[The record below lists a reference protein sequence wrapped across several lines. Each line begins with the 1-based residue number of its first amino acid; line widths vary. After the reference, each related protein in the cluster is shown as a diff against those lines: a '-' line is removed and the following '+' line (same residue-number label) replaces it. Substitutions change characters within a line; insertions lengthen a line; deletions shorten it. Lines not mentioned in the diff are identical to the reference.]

1 MFMKCRYRAVE
12 IKVLFQVRNIDEL
25 AHHALNC
32 LVQLAS
38 LSGGIVNNDES
49 RLKYLNNYLVNFFQL
64 ISKFVSLVTFIIHSS
79 K

>member
-1 MFMKCRYRAVE
+1 MYKAVE

-25 AHHALNC
+25 AHHSLNC